1 MSDPLQPTSLGGTV
15 DQLLVYAGQAGEPS
29 QQVESVDVSYAG
41 FAGEVHSG
49 LTRESCSR
57 FKKQYPE
64 GTEIRNTR
72 QITILSQEEL
82 AEIAAKLNIPE
93 LDPAW
98 LWANCVMSGLPDLS
112 AVPPS
117 SRMIFSGGVSLVI
130 DMENGPCRYPG
141 DMIAKHHPEA
151 GKYFAKRAAGLRGVT
166 AWVER
171 EGKLQ
176 VGDTFVLHCPRV
188 RPYKH
193 LAM

>member
-1 MSDPLQPTSLGGTV
+1 MSDPLQSTSLGGTV
-15 DQLLVYAGQAGEPS
+15 DQLLVYAGEEGEASKPIDL
-29 QQVESVDVSYAG
+29 VDVSYAG
-41 FAGEVHSG
+41 FAGETHSG
-49 LTRESCSR
+49 LTRQSCTR
-57 FKKQYPE
+57 VKKQYPV

-82 AEIAAKLNIPE
+82 AEIAIKLDIPE

-112 AVPPS
+112 SVPPS
-117 SRMIFSGGVSLVI
+117 SRMIFSSGVSLVV
-130 DMENGPCRYPG
+130 DMENAPCRHPG
-141 DMIAKHHPEA
+141 DMITQHYPEA
-151 GKYFAKRAAGLRGVT
+151 GKFFAKRAAGLRGVT

-176 VGDTFVLHCPRV
+176 VGDTFDLHCPRT

-193 LAM
+193 F